1 MLTLYQILGQLR
13 PSTLLP
19 PQKRAQ
25 QRHHQ
30 LSGSRGWRGENK
42 KWFKAC
48 DQVMAKDS
56 QVVTPSAWYILTLN
70 RWCRSTMGTQQ
81 RVYPSAESP
90 VIFKLIKETA
100 SVSGGQLPLKIMP
113 WQSAA
118 SQRPCKQAPPVPRM
132 SKINQFLLSVQKLP
146 PKHQDVI
153 PTPSPSPAP
162 RLSWVQKTVSKMGTT
177 LTEHDNCY
185 FVLKCF

>member
-56 QVVTPSAWYILTLN
+56 QVVTIN
-70 RWCRSTMGTQQ
+70 TQ
-81 RVYPSAESP
+81 P
-90 VIFKLIKETA
+90 VVQINHGNTA
-100 SVSGGQLPLKIMP
+100 KG
-113 WQSAA
+113 
-118 SQRPCKQAPPVPRM
+118 
-132 SKINQFLLSVQKLP
+132 LSF
-146 PKHQDVI
+146 
-153 PTPSPSPAP
+153 
-162 RLSWVQKTVSKMGTT
+162 R
-177 LTEHDNCY
+177 
-185 FVLKCF
+185 